1 MTQEIRRPGA
11 EERPAAENSR
21 CARCGAPFRC
31 GMEDP
36 GGCWCA
42 KLPPLPRDAYAADA
56 GCLCEACL
64 RKALSAPLGEYS
76 EHGG

>member
-1 MTQEIRRPGA
+1 MKARQATRPGG
-11 EERPAAENSR
+11 RPGDTGGAR

-31 GMEDP
+31 GMADP
-36 GGCWCA
+36 SGCWCA

>member
-11 EERPAAENSR
+11 DECPAAENSR
-21 CARCGAPFRC
+21 CACCDAPFRC
-31 GMEDP
+31 GIEDP

-64 RKALSAPLGEYS
+64 RKALSAPLGEHS